1 MIPPSAP
8 AATPPGRLLE
18 RAGIAWLVLD
28 DPEAKVNTLSSRLI
42 GWFETWLAEVERN
55 RPRGLVILSGKSTG
69 FVAGADLDELSRLE
83 DASSLASL
91 LSAGHALT
99 RRLERLEL
107 PTVAA
112 IHGACLG
119 GGLELALACRF
130 RVASS
135 AAATQLGL
143 PEVQLGLIPG
153 LGGTQRLPRK
163 IGVPQ
168 ALGLILTGRR
178 LSARQAWKLG
188 LVDEV
193 VAREDLGL
201 AAERFIR
208 ARARRARPLRV
219 AAANLLARLPGAS
232 AAIYGP
238 ARRKVLAETGGHYPA
253 PLAALEVVEKG
264 LAKPLDAALELE
276 TERFAQLALS
286 PTAKNLIGLFFLKR
300 TVEAEASSLARGAGP
315 VSRLGVLGGG
325 FMGIGIAQLAAH
337 RGLSVVVKD
346 RDQPSLERGLKQA
359 AELFQPLV
367 RRGRLT
373 VPELRTAM
381 TRLVPTL
388 SARDFAGVDL
398 VVEAVFEDLEV
409 KHQVLRETEAALHPR
424 AVFASNTS
432 TLPIGRIAEASA
444 RPERVLGMHFFS
456 PVAKMPLLEV
466 IRHPGSDPEA
476 VSRAVAAGEKL
487 GKTVIVVEDGPGFFT
502 TRVLAPLLNEAAWSL
517 VEGASIE
524 EIDRALKAWGWP
536 VGPLTL
542 LDEVGLDVGR
552 HVQEVLRA
560 AFGERMSPPEALARL
575 LADGRSGRKSGR
587 GFYRYDGG
595 QKRVDESVYRL
606 LDWQSRPQPAED
618 IADRCWLAMLNEA
631 ARAQAEGILT
641 DPKAIDLAVIF
652 GFGFP
657 PFRGGILREADRRG
671 LGWVVDRLDRLA
683 ERYGERLRPAPVL
696 REMATPS
703 KRFHQ
708 AG

>member
-1 MIPPSAP
+1 MQSGRPLPPRVIPGRARLAHPLAWWIWAGGLAVAVSRLANPLLLLLAIGVVVVVVLNRRDPSAP
-8 AATPPGRLLE
+8 G
-18 RAGIAWLVLD
+18 
-28 DPEAKVNTLSSRLI
+28 
-42 GWFETWLAEVERN
+42 
-55 RPRGLVILSGKSTG
+55 
-69 FVAGADLDELSRLE
+69 
-83 DASSLASL
+83 SL
-91 LSAGHALT
+91 
-99 RRLERLEL
+99 
-107 PTVAA
+107 TV
-112 IHGACLG
+112 
-119 GGLELALACRF
+119 
-130 RVASS
+130 
-135 AAATQLGL
+135 
-143 PEVQLGLIPG
+143 
-153 LGGTQRLPRK
+153 
-163 IGVPQ
+163 IGV
-168 ALGLILTGRR
+168 
-178 LSARQAWKLG
+178 
-188 LVDEV
+188 V
-193 VAREDLGL
+193 GL
-201 AAERFIR
+201 AAVVMRLVVSVVFGSGRYGPTVLVDAPVVPLPDWLGGIR
-208 ARARRARPLRV
+208 LGGPITAEGLATAGVEGLRLAAILV
-219 AAANLLARLPGAS
+219 VLAAANLLARLPGAS